1 MGEIRKHIKFDD
13 IGTLQFY
20 YNEMHEK
27 SVYEANYHNGMKQK
41 LTANKIAENILSQV
55 YS

>member
-1 MGEIRKHIKFDD
+1 MLPYWKCDKIMGEIRKHIKFDD

-27 SVYEANYHNGMKQK
+27 SVYEANYHNGMK
-41 LTANKIAENILSQV
+41 
-55 YS
+55 